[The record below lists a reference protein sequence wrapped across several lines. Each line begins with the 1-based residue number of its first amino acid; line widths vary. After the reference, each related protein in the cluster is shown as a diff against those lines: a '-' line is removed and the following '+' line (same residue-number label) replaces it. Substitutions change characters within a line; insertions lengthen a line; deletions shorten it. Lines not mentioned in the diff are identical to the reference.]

1 MDTLRILTTLFPL
14 ALTSGI
20 NLYATVLIVG
30 LCVRFDWVEGIPP
43 SLDPLG
49 SWVVIILAAVL
60 YVVEF
65 IVDKFDFFDNIWDI
79 IHTFVRPIA
88 VVLISAAALWNAD
101 PVVLIVGC
109 LLAGSTTLIVH
120 GGKAGSRVVIS
131 TTGEPFST
139 IGVSLAEDGFAFALA
154 WFALAYPIVASVLA
168 SVVLVFAVFLLRLLW
183 KKWKGRKARVS

>member
-1 MDTLRILTTLFPL
+1 MDTLRTLTTLFPL

-65 IVDKFDFFDNIWDI
+65 IVDKFDFFDNIWDVV
-79 IHTFVRPIA
+79 HTLIRPVA
-88 VVLISAAALWNAD
+88 VVVISAAALWNAD
-101 PVVLIVGC
+101 PIVLIVGC
-109 LLAGSTTLIVH
+109 LLAGSTTLTVH
-120 GGKAGSRVVIS
+120 GSKAGSRVMIS
-131 TTGEPFST
+131 TTGEPVST
-139 IGVSLAEDGFAFALA
+139 VVVSLGEDGLAIALA
-154 WFALAYPIVASVLA
+154 WFALVHPIVASVFAGVLLVLA
-168 SVVLVFAVFLLRLLW
+168 VLLLVLLW
-183 KKWKGRKARVS
+183 RKWKGRKARAS